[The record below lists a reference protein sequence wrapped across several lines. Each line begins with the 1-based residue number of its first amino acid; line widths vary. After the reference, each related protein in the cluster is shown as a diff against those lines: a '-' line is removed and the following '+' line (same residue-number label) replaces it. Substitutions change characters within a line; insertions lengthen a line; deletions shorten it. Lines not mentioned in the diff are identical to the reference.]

1 MRQIQT
7 EILNS
12 REKKVLFKKLNE
24 QWKTDTDKLKEKV
37 FFRKSSGKVFILEK
51 DAAEMLLETNVR
63 IYSYGNYFGT
73 DMENGF
79 RVSMEG
85 SQVIGKI
92 SKKDIVEL
100 DDNEIKQWISGNDII
115 KDFPSNGF
123 VIIKNKKDFYGCGKS
138 GNGRI
143 LNYIPKARRIKNL
156 LD

>member
-1 MRQIQT
+1 MRQIKT

-12 REKKVLFKKLNE
+12 KEKKLLFKKLKD
-24 QWKTDTDKLKEKV
+24 QWKTNTDLLKDKV

-51 DAAEMLLETNVR
+51 EAAELLIETNVR

-73 DMENGF
+73 DVENGF
-79 RVSMEG
+79 RVSIEG
-85 SQVIGKI
+85 SQIIGEI
-92 SKKDIVEL
+92 SNANIIEL
-100 DDNEIKQWISGNDII
+100 NDDEIKQWVAGNDMT

>member
-24 QWKTDTDKLKEKV
+24 QWETDTDKLKDKV

-100 DDNEIKQWISGNDII
+100 DNNEIKQWISGNDII

-123 VIIKNKKDFYGCGKS
+123 VIIKNNNDFYGCGKS

-143 LNYIPKARRIKNL
+143 LNYVPKARRIKNL

>member
-1 MRQIQT
+1 MRQIKT

-12 REKKVLFKKLNE
+12 KEKKLLFKKLKD
-24 QWKTDTDKLKEKV
+24 QWKTNTDLLKDKV

-51 DAAEMLLETNVR
+51 EAAELLIETNVR

-73 DMENGF
+73 DVENGF
-79 RVSMEG
+79 RVSIEG
-85 SQVIGKI
+85 SQIIGEI
-92 SKKDIVEL
+92 SNANIIEL
-100 DDNEIKQWISGNDII
+100 NDDEIKQWVAGNDMT

-123 VIIKNKKDFYGCGKS
+123 VIIKKKKDFYGCGKS